1 MGPQNER
8 AQTMKLDAL
17 HLETILTNALND
29 TLEGSEERDKVEDL
43 ILMFQALYDL
53 TAQAI
58 VITNDPDSKT
68 EVTITRI

>member
-1 MGPQNER
+1 
-8 AQTMKLDAL
+8 MKLDAL